1 MALCT
6 SNSIDSE
13 RRKIMVTVSKEY
25 RAMDIADVEEAVSRM
40 VCRKVTVGEMDVHLM
55 TMS

>member
-1 MALCT
+1 
-6 SNSIDSE
+6 
-13 RRKIMVTVSKEY
+13 MVTVSKEY

-40 VCRKVTVGEMDVHLM
+40 AGWKVSVGEMDVHLM